1 MQSFIEDVITSC
13 IEEYDDLSS
22 VAFIVPSRRAG
33 SFLRTNIAKH
43 LEKSIFSPEIY
54 SIEEF
59 ISYLSGLKQ
68 ASQTDQVFALYQ
80 AYLKITPP
88 KDKES
93 FSIFYGWAQ
102 TILGDFNEI
111 DRYLV
116 DHVSF
121 FDYLSAIQD
130 LNHWSK
136 QQETTSLV
144 KNYLKFWKLL
154 PEYYQLFTSILLE
167 ANTAH
172 QGLIYR
178 KAAEDIE
185 HYIENNTT
193 KKHVFLGFNAL
204 NTSEQHLIQA
214 LLATGNS
221 KIYWDAEKH
230 FIENTAHEASLFMRE
245 HQKKWPYFKTHPF
258 ETVYTHYTKKKEITI
273 TEVTQGLQLAK
284 YIGNHLATY
293 SQEQLN
299 ETVLVLGD
307 ETLLLPII
315 NALPKNIKNINVTM
329 GIPLRQTP
337 LASLFE
343 HFFTLKKEHNQKG
356 FYYKN
361 VITLLQQ
368 PLIQKLLLEQAEQII
383 HTIQQVNTIYINKTD
398 LQEMLALTTLPESL
412 VILFEIWEDNPV
424 KAIDNCLSLIYILK
438 NTLDPSQ
445 DALNLEYLY
454 GFYKTFNKLVTLNN
468 TYSYIEDIPTFI
480 RFYRDTIS
488 SETIDLQGD
497 PHQGLQIM
505 GMLESRLLDFK
516 HVIITSLNE
525 GILPAG
531 KSTNSYIPYDLKY
544 IHKLPT
550 YQEKDAVYAYHF
562 YRLLHRSEHIHL
574 VYTSATEGIG
584 TTEKSRFLLQL
595 ELEGIHSIHQI
606 VATPAVAM
614 NTLPVQSIHKTA
626 EVIQQLKKL
635 FASGLSPSSLS
646 TYLRNPLEFYY
657 KYVLGIQELDEVE
670 EIVAANTMGTII
682 HNALEYVYT
691 PYVNTMLTVAHI
703 EAIETKIE
711 PVVKAQFDQIFKSM
725 NLSRGKNLII
735 YEVIQRYLMN
745 FLAFEK
751 QCIQQGDRIQ
761 IIQLEQQLKTPLVAA
776 QLPFPTHLKGTA
788 DRVEIRNDEI
798 RIIDYK
804 SGSVQPADLSIT
816 AWEDLLL
823 PEGKY
828 EKAFQVLLYT
838 YMHYKTGGISF
849 PAKAGIISF
858 KKLKNGFMPFK
869 FDKDS
874 NITEDTLL
882 EFEKVLTGLVC
893 EIGSEEV
900 MFKQHTSEIGLN

>member
-1 MQSFIEDVITSC
+1 MQSFIEDVITKC

-33 SFLRTNIAKH
+33 SFLRNRIAQH

-59 ISYLSGLKQ
+59 IEYLSGLKQ

-102 TILGDFNEI
+102 TILSDFNEI

-116 DHVSF
+116 DHSSF

-136 QQETTSLV
+136 EQDATSLV

-154 PEYYQLFTSILLE
+154 PEYYSAFSAILLE

-185 HYIENNTT
+185 HYIHNNES

-221 KIYWDAEKH
+221 KIYWDAEAY
-230 FIENTAHEASLFMRE
+230 FMENTLHEASLFMRE
-245 HQKKWPYFKTHPF
+245 HIKKWPYFKSNAF
-258 ETVYTHYTKKKEITI
+258 ETIYTHYNESKDITI

-284 YIGNHLATY
+284 YIGNLLASY
-293 SQEQLN
+293 SKEQLN

-315 NALPKNIKNINVTM
+315 NALPKNIKNLNVTM

-368 PLIQKLLLEQAEQII
+368 PLIQKLLLDQAELII
-383 HTIQQVNTIYINKTD
+383 TAIQQSNTIYINNHD
-398 LQEMLALTTLPESL
+398 LQDMLALTALPESIT
-412 VILFEIWEDNPV
+412 ILFETWEENPV
-424 KAIDNCLSLIYILK
+424 KAIGNCLSLIHLLK

-454 GFYKTFNKLVTLNN
+454 GFYKTFNKLATLNN
-468 TYSYIEDIPTFI
+468 THTYIEDIPTFI

-516 HVIITSLNE
+516 NVIITSLNE

-531 KSTNSYIPYDLKY
+531 KSSNSYIPYDLKY
-544 IHKLPT
+544 MHKLPT

-595 ELEGIHSIHQI
+595 ELEGVHDIHQE
-606 VATPAVAM
+606 VATPAVTM
-614 NTLPVQSIHKTA
+614 TTLPVQSIHKTDD
-626 EVIQQLKKL
+626 VIQKLRKL
-635 FASGLSPSSLS
+635 FASGLSPSSLG
-646 TYLRNPLEFYY
+646 TYLRNPLAFYY
-657 KYVLGIQELDEVE
+657 KYVLGIKELDEVE

-682 HNALEYVYT
+682 HNALEYVYQ
-691 PYVNTMLTVAHI
+691 PYVNTDLTIAHI
-703 EAIETKIE
+703 EQIETKIA
-711 PVVKAQFDQIFKSM
+711 PVIKAQFDLIFKSM
-725 NLSRGKNLII
+725 NLSKGKNLII
-735 YEVIQRYLMN
+735 YEVIQRYLTN

-751 QCIQQGDRIQ
+751 QCIQKGDRIR
-761 IIQLEQQLKTPLVAA
+761 IIQLEQQLKTPLQHESLAYATV
-776 QLPFPTHLKGTA
+776 LKGTA
-788 DRVEIRNDEI
+788 DRIEMRNDEV

-804 SGSVQPADLSIT
+804 SGSVQPGDLIIKEWS
-816 AWEDLLL
+816 DLLL

-838 YMHYKTGGISF
+838 YMFYKSGALSF

-869 FDKDS
+869 FGRDA
-874 NITEDTLL
+874 NITEETLL
-882 EFEKVLTGLVC
+882 EFEKILTQLIS
-893 EIGSEEV
+893 EIGSQDV
-900 MFKQHTSEIGLN
+900 LFKEYTS

>member
-1 MQSFIEDVITSC
+1 MQSFIEDVIAAC
-13 IEEYDDLSS
+13 LEEYDDLSL

-33 SFLRTNIAKH
+33 NFLRTHIAQH

-59 ISYLSGLKQ
+59 IEYLSGLKQ
-68 ASQTDQVFALYQ
+68 ASQTDQIFALYQ

-102 TILGDFNEI
+102 TLLGDFNEI

-116 DHVSF
+116 DHSSF

-136 QQETTSLV
+136 EQDATSLV

-154 PEYYQLFTSILLE
+154 PEYYTLFTSILLD

-185 HYIENNTT
+185 HYIDTNKS

-221 KIYWDAEKH
+221 KIYWDTASH
-230 FIENTAHEASLFMRE
+230 FMENTSHEASLFMRE
-245 HQKKWPYFKTHPF
+245 HKKNWPYFKTNAF
-258 ETVYTHYTKKKEITI
+258 ETVYTHYNEKKEITI

-284 YIGNHLATY
+284 YIGNHLTSY
-293 SQEQLN
+293 TKEQLN

-337 LASLFE
+337 PASLFE

-368 PLIQKLLLEQAEQII
+368 PLIQKMLLDQAELII
-383 HTIQQVNTIYINKTD
+383 KAIQQSNTIYIKIED
-398 LQEMLALTTLPESL
+398 LQDILVLTVLPETL
-412 VILFEIWEDNPV
+412 LILFELWEENPT
-424 KAIDNCLSLIYILK
+424 KAIDNCLSLIHILK

-454 GFYKTFNKLVTLNN
+454 GFYKTFNKLNTLNK
-468 TYSYIEDIPTFI
+468 THSYIEDIPTFI

-516 HVIITSLNE
+516 YVILTSLNE

-531 KSTNSYIPYDLKY
+531 KSNNSYIPYDLKY
-544 IHKLPT
+544 MHKLPT

-574 VYTSATEGIG
+574 IYTSATEGIG
-584 TTEKSRFLLQL
+584 TTEKSRFILQL
-595 ELEGIHSIHQI
+595 ELEGIHPIHQE
-606 VATPAVAM
+606 VATPAIRM
-614 NTLPVQSIHKTA
+614 TTLPIQSIPKTDA
-626 EVIQQLKKL
+626 VLQSLKKL
-635 FASGLSPSSLS
+635 FASGLSPSSLG

-657 KYVLGIQELDEVE
+657 KYVLGIKELDEVE

-682 HNALEYVYT
+682 HNVLEYVYQ
-691 PYVNTMLTVAHI
+691 PYVNTTLTVAHI
-703 EAIETKIE
+703 EAIENNIE
-711 PVVKAQFDQIFKSM
+711 PVVKAQFDLIFKSM
-725 NLSRGKNLII
+725 NLSKGKNLII
-735 YEVIQRYLMN
+735 YEVIQRYLIN

-751 QCIQQGDRIQ
+751 QCIQRGDRVQ
-761 IIQLEQQLKTPLVAA
+761 ITQLEQRLKTPLVAD
-776 QLPFPTHLKGTA
+776 QLSFPTMLKGTA

-804 SGSVQPADLSIT
+804 SGSVQPADLSIKE
-816 AWEDLLL
+816 WDDLLL

-838 YMHYKTGGISF
+838 YMLYKTGGISF

-869 FDKDS
+869 FGRDA
-874 NITEDTLL
+874 NITEETLL
-882 EFEKVLTGLVC
+882 EFEKVLTQLIC
-893 EIGSEEV
+893 EIGSQDVVFEEY
-900 MFKQHTSEIGLN
+900 SS

>member
-1 MQSFIEDVITSC
+1 MQSFIEDVITKC
-13 IEEYDDLSS
+13 IEELDSLSS

-33 SFLRTNIAKH
+33 SFLRNRIALH

-59 ISYLSGLKQ
+59 IEYLSGLKQ
-68 ASQTDQVFALYQ
+68 ASQTDQIFALYQ

-88 KDKES
+88 KEKES

-102 TILGDFNEI
+102 TILSDFNEI

-116 DHVSF
+116 DHSSF

-136 QQETTSLV
+136 EKDATSLI

-154 PEYYQLFTSILLE
+154 PEYYAHFTSILLE

-185 HYIENNTT
+185 YYIHNNEH

-214 LLATGNS
+214 LLATGNT
-221 KIYWDAEKH
+221 KIYWDAESH
-230 FIENTAHEASLFMRE
+230 FMDNKAHEASLFMRE
-245 HQKKWPYFKTHPF
+245 HIKTWPYFKSNPF
-258 ETVYTHYTKKKEITI
+258 ETVYTHYNEQKEITI

-284 YIGNHLATY
+284 YVGHLLSSYTK
-293 SQEQLN
+293 EQLN

-307 ETLLLPII
+307 ESLLLPII

-368 PLIQKLLLEQAEQII
+368 PIIQKLLLDQSSLII
-383 HTIQQVNTIYINKTD
+383 TAIQQSNSIYINTD
-398 LQEMLALTTLPESL
+398 DLKEMTNTNELPESL
-412 VILFEIWEDNPV
+412 IVLFNIWEDNPV
-424 KAIDNCLSLIYILK
+424 KAIKNCLALIQLLK
-438 NTLDPSQ
+438 NTLDPAE
-445 DALNLEYLY
+445 DALNLEYLF
-454 GFYKTFNKLVTLNN
+454 GFHKAFNKLATLNN
-468 TYSYIEDIPTFI
+468 THTYIEDIPTFI
-480 RFYRDTIS
+480 LFYRDTIS

-516 HVIITSLNE
+516 HVIVTSLNE

-531 KSTNSYIPYDLKY
+531 KSSNSYIPYDLKY
-544 IHKLPT
+544 MHKLPT

-562 YRLLHRSEHIHL
+562 YRLLHRSEDIHL
-574 VYTSATEGIG
+574 IYTSATEGVG
-584 TTEKSRFLLQL
+584 ATEKSRFILQL
-595 ELEGIHSIHQI
+595 ELENTHTIHHE
-606 VATPAVAM
+606 VATPEVTM
-614 NTLPVQSIHKTA
+614 TTLPTQAITKTDT
-626 EVIQQLKKL
+626 VIETLKGL
-635 FASGLSPSSLS
+635 FASGLSPSALG

-657 KYVLGIQELDEVE
+657 KYVLSIKELDEVE

-682 HNALEYVYT
+682 HDALEFLYK
-691 PYVNTMLTVAHI
+691 PYVNTVLTVAHI
-703 EAIETKIE
+703 DTMLSKIT
-711 PVVKAQFDQIFKSM
+711 PVIKAQFDLIFKSM
-725 NLSRGKNLII
+725 NLSKGKNLII
-735 YEVIQRYLMN
+735 YEVIQRYLIN

-751 QCIQQGDRIQ
+751 QCIQKGDQIR
-761 IIQLEQQLKTPLVAA
+761 IIQLEQQLQTSLQHT
-776 QLPFPTHLKGTA
+776 QLPFVTVLKGTA
-788 DRVEIRNDEI
+788 DRIEIRNNEV

-804 SGSVQPADLSIT
+804 SGSVDRGDLVIKE
-816 AWEDLLL
+816 WEDLLAA
-823 PEGKY
+823 EGKR

-838 YMHYKTGGISF
+838 YMLYKSGDITF

-858 KKLKNGFMPFK
+858 KRLKNGFMPFK
-869 FDKDS
+869 FQRDS
-874 NITEDTLL
+874 DITEETLL
-882 EFEKVLTGLVC
+882 EFEKILTQLIS
-893 EIGSEEV
+893 EIGSQEFVFEEY
-900 MFKQHTSEIGLN
+900 KT

>member
-1 MQSFIEDVITSC
+1 MQSFIEDVITKC
-13 IEEYDDLSS
+13 IEELHDFSS

-33 SFLRTNIAKH
+33 SFLRNRIAIH

-59 ISYLSGLKQ
+59 IEYLSGLKQ
-68 ASQTDQVFALYQ
+68 ASQTDQIFALYQ

-88 KDKES
+88 KEKES

-102 TILGDFNEI
+102 TILSDFNEI

-116 DHVSF
+116 DHTSF

-136 QQETTSLV
+136 EKDTTSLI

-154 PEYYQLFTSILLE
+154 PDYYTHFTSILLE

-185 HYIENNTT
+185 HYINNNAD
-193 KKHVFLGFNAL
+193 KRHVFLGFNAL

-221 KIYWDAEKH
+221 KIYWDAEAYFMDNK
-230 FIENTAHEASLFMRE
+230 AHEASLFMRE
-245 HQKKWPYFKTHPF
+245 HIKNWPYFKSHPF
-258 ETVYTHYTKKKEITI
+258 ETVYTHYNQQKEITI

-284 YIGNHLATY
+284 YIGNVLSSY
-293 SQEQLN
+293 SKEQLN

-307 ETLLLPII
+307 ESLLLPII

-343 HFFTLKKEHNQKG
+343 HFFVLKKEHNQKG

-368 PLIQKLLLEQAEQII
+368 PIIHKLLLGQSELII
-383 HTIQQVNTIYINKTD
+383 TAIQQSNIIYINNEDLKEIVKTE
-398 LQEMLALTTLPESL
+398 QLPEAI
-412 VILFEIWEDNPV
+412 VTLFDIWEDNPA
-424 KAIDNCLSLIYILK
+424 KAIKNCLTLIQLLK
-438 NTLDPSQ
+438 NTLDPSE
-445 DALNLEYLY
+445 DALNLEYLF
-454 GFYKTFNKLVTLNN
+454 GFYKTFNKLSTLN
-468 TYSYIEDIPTFI
+468 TTHTYIEDIPTFI

-497 PHQGLQIM
+497 PYQGLQIM

-516 HVIITSLNE
+516 HVIVTSLNE

-531 KSTNSYIPYDLKY
+531 KSSNSYIPYDLKY
-544 IHKLPT
+544 MHNLPT

-574 VYTSATEGIG
+574 VYTSATEGVG
-584 TTEKSRFLLQL
+584 ATEKSRFILQL
-595 ELEGIHSIHQI
+595 ELEGIHPIRHE
-606 VATPAVAM
+606 VATPAVTM
-614 NTLPVQSIHKTA
+614 TTLPSQSITKTTA
-626 EVIQQLKKL
+626 VIESLKGL
-635 FASGLSPSSLS
+635 FASGLSPSAIG

-657 KYVLGIQELDEVE
+657 KYVLGIKELDEVE

-682 HNALEYVYT
+682 HNALEYLYK
-691 PYVNTMLTVAHI
+691 PYVNTKLTTGHIDTMLS
-703 EAIETKIE
+703 KIT
-711 PVVKAQFDQIFKSM
+711 PVIKAQFDLIFKSM
-725 NLSRGKNLII
+725 NLSKGKNLII
-735 YEVIQRYLMN
+735 YEVIQRYLVN

-751 QCIQQGDRIQ
+751 QSIQKGDDIR
-761 IIQLEQQLKTPLVAA
+761 IIQLEQQLQTPLQQD
-776 QLPFPTHLKGTA
+776 QLPFTTVLKGTA
-788 DRVEIRNDEI
+788 DRIEIRNNEV

-804 SGSVQPADLSIT
+804 SGSVDRADLIIKEWS
-816 AWEDLLL
+816 DLLL
-823 PEGKY
+823 PEGRY

-838 YMHYKTGGISF
+838 YMLYKSNGITF

-858 KKLKNGFMPFK
+858 KRLKNGFMPFK
-869 FDKDS
+869 FGKDS
-874 NITEDTLL
+874 DITKETLL
-882 EFEKVLTGLVC
+882 EFEKVLTQLIC
-893 EIGSEEV
+893 EIGSQEYVFEEQLI
-900 MFKQHTSEIGLN
+900 K